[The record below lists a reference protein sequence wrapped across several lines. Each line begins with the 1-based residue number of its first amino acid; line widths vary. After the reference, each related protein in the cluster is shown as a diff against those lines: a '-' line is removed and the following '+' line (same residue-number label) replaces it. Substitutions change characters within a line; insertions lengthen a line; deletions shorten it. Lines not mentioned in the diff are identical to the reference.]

1 MVVDSYHPLFC
12 DDEDV
17 DPAPEPV
24 RDVSVAEEVGVLVL
38 VISVVTVLPPPA
50 LKPAAAQ

>member
-1 MVVDSYHPLFC
+1 MIEPYHPSFC

-17 DPAPEPV
+17 E
-24 RDVSVAEEVGVLVL
+24 SVAEPACGAPVAVAVGVLVL
-38 VISVVTVLPPPA
+38 VIRVVTVPPLPA